1 MPIRTA
7 TPQGIVL
14 SPSSSSTN
22 PIQIG
27 GVNSF
32 TASEAGYAGSF
43 SFSIPRAPFCT
54 SAFCGTPGGPSITSN
69 SMSFVF
75 IVDIGQVDCLQ
86 IKVSDTLGHSIIE
99 YFSSQPSAACTI
111 TYGP

>member
-1 MPIRTA
+1 
-7 TPQGIVL
+7 
-14 SPSSSSTN
+14 
-22 PIQIG
+22 
-27 GVNSF
+27 
-32 TASEAGYAGSF
+32 
-43 SFSIPRAPFCT
+43 
-54 SAFCGTPGGPSITSN
+54 
-69 SMSFVF
+69 MSFVF